1 MKEVLMVS
9 RVGLVAGSNV
19 IVAGTAL
26 FGAEDPAA
34 VITGFKTAISESKPV
49 WGMPAALEDK

>member
-1 MKEVLMVS
+1 M
-9 RVGLVAGSNV
+9 

-34 VITGFKTAISESKPV
+34 VITGFKAAIDESKPV
-49 WGMPAALEDK
+49 WGTPAALEAK